1 MAGIHWSGEMKHHFQ
16 IHLKRDGKLTFFSML
31 CLLLGGLALTLAA
44 LIYSPNKWIMLIGVV
59 LGCLMASVA
68 GISAKAQVLGLSP
81 FTNDPL
87 GWRKAKESYLNKDTE
102 EKLKLSVDVS
112 VEDSKK

>member
-1 MAGIHWSGEMKHHFQ
+1 MKHHFQ
-16 IHLKRDGKLTFFSML
+16 IHLMREGKLTFFSMV
-31 CLLLGGLALTLAA
+31 CLLLGGLVFTLVA
-44 LIYSPNKWIMLIGVV
+44 LIYSPNKWIMLVGVV

-87 GWRKAKESYLNKDTE
+87 GWRKAKESYLKKDAE
-102 EKLKLSVDVS
+102 EELKPSVDAS
-112 VEDSKK
+112 VEEAKK